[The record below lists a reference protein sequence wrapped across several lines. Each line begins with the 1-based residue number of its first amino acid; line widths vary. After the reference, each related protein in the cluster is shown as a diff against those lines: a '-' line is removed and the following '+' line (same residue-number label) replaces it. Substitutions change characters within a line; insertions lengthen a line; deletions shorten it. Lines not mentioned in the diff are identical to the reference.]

1 MSLHIKVTPQPGYFP
16 LQIQQRIPA
25 AGITA
30 LFGPSGCGK
39 SSLLSI
45 IAGLDKSRRAEVL
58 FGGETWQSTKHWCRP
73 EQRRIG
79 LMLQHPSL
87 LPHLS
92 VADNILFGYRRVPP
106 GLRYVEPDEVIT
118 ELGLAALMT
127 RRVTELSGG
136 QQQRVALA
144 RALLSQSRLL
154 LLDEPLS
161 GLDQHARGPLLQYLR
176 YFSSH
181 YGVPVI
187 WVSHDLD
194 DVVQIADHL
203 VQLEQGRVASAGPL
217 TEQLRK
223 PPLLFT
229 GGMSILQGKAKE
241 SAEAHQIGVEL
252 GTYLLA
258 VPAPPGRG
266 LSQPGASLRM
276 RVLARDVS
284 LSKQQQPHS
293 SAANQLPATIIAQH
307 AAAHPAECLV
317 ALDVEGQ
324 HLLALITR
332 SSWKRLQLAPG
343 EQVYAVVKAVALH

>member
-1 MSLHIKVTPQPGYFP
+1 MSLYIQVAPQPGYFP
-16 LQIQQRIPA
+16 LQLQQQIPA
-25 AGITA
+25 DGITA

-45 IAGLDKSRRAEVL
+45 IAGLNKNRAAEVRL
-58 FGGETWQSTKHWCRP
+58 GQEIWQANKQWRRP

-92 VADNILFGYRRVPP
+92 VADNILFGYRRVAAAE
-106 GLRYVEPDEVIT
+106 RYVEPDEVIK
-118 ELGLAALMT
+118 ELGLEALMT
-127 RRVTELSGG
+127 RQVTELSGG

-154 LLDEPLS
+154 LLDEPLT
-161 GLDQHARGPLLQYLR
+161 GLDQQARGPLLHYLR
-176 YFSSH
+176 YFSAH
-181 YGVPVI
+181 YGVPII

-203 VQLEQGRVASAGPL
+203 VQLDQGRVTSAGPL
-217 TEQLRK
+217 TEQLRQ

-229 GGMSILQGKAKE
+229 GGMSVLQGTAKE
-241 SAEAHQIGVEL
+241 SAEVHQIGVEL
-252 GTYLLA
+252 GAYLLS
-258 VPAPPGRG
+258 VPAPAGRAV
-266 LSQPGASLRM
+266 SEYGASLRM

-293 SAANQLPATIIAQH
+293 SAANQLPATIVAQH

-317 ALDVEGQ
+317 ELDVAGQ
-324 HLLALITR
+324 HLLALITH

-343 EQVYAVVKAVALH
+343 DQVYAIVKAVALH